1 MFSSRYVFSVFSG
14 AVLVGVSTS
23 VLACA
28 YSGEHVNNDL
38 TIGASEVRRSKLRGS
53 KGTKTA
59 IETPL
64 TGTALAV
71 VSYLLL
77 RMGISPAL
85 GYFSDLKF
93 SENTNR
99 LDKNR
104 EEAGI
109 LRFASDDVNNTYVQ
123 QVEITGHGDFSI
135 KGNDEVSFNGKIVK
149 EGFDE
154 GQSAK
159 MGGKDEGKNDDNVEN
174 EVVAEMSGE
183 LKDSETS
190 IIENSAED
198 AVDNV
203 KIEGEATKQMED
215 DVRIE
220 VDDKGRVNGVNK
232 ETEEAVKG
240 VDIMGSMDEQKPNLD
255 ENSEAINVNSVVG
268 NGNYGNENRE
278 LEMSSR
284 NDDKIN
290 VGEEVIEVKENEER
304 HEQQDVDTDVENK
317 ADSIENELSEKKGNV
332 EIKDNVKNEV
342 YDNEGVEDEFD
353 FEEEEINI
361 EENGDIVTEAIN
373 GKNNLLKFTDGK
385 GFVRYN
391 SEIKGL
397 SKEENDYLSLLRGA
411 SKDIIN
417 IVNKVK
423 VFQDNYSVYL
433 KNFNKYKSFYLK
445 YEELKKKYD
454 ILKTRCKRAYSKF
467 GNVKGKERVDS
478 KGWSEEKDVISGK
491 IKKFSKEKL
500 SGFLKF
506 LSSCDFLKTFKK
518 KNKNDDVVTTYENYN
533 EIRANVNDLEK
544 KVKAI
549 RSLRREN
556 ITDEVVKNKR
566 YILPVNI
573 NELNIIIGDLEDFK
587 DKIDLRKRYGLLEQV
602 DFPSLKNL
610 KS

>member
-14 AVLVGVSTS
+14 AMLVGVSTS

-109 LRFASDDVNNTYVQ
+109 LRLTSDDVNNTYVQ
-123 QVEITGHGDFSI
+123 QVEIAGHGDFSI

-174 EVVAEMSGE
+174 EVAEMSGE
-183 LKDSETS
+183 SKDSETS
-190 IIENSAED
+190 IIENSTED

-240 VDIMGSMDEQKPNLD
+240 VDITGSMDEQKPNLD

-290 VGEEVIEVKENEER
+290 VGEEVIEAEENEER

-411 SKDIIN
+411 SRDIIS
-417 IVNKVK
+417 IVDKVK
-423 VFQDNYSVYL
+423 KFQEGYAVYL
-433 KNFNKYKSFYLK
+433 KNFDKYRIFCLK
-445 YEELKKKYD
+445 YNELKEKYD
-454 ILKTRCKRAYSKF
+454 NLKTKCRSAESRL
-467 GNVKGKERVDS
+467 GNVKGRELANS
-478 KGWSEEKDVISGK
+478 KGWIKERNDIESRL
-491 IKKFSKEKL
+491 KKFSKEKL
-500 SGFLKF
+500 RGFSDF
-506 LSSCDFLKTFKK
+506 LYSCNFLKTCKRR
-518 KNKNDDVVTTYENYN
+518 NKSDDVVTTYENYN
-533 EIRANVNDLEK
+533 NIYTNVNDLEK